1 MHFSMTLK
9 KTSFN
14 ARHFIIPVFIF
25 IHFHAKAD
33 STNVATSRVEF
44 LMNISNTL
52 SRFTGNGSV
61 RTVFEEPF
69 LMGLKITNKSKKMA
83 LRIGIN
89 FYASTI
95 EEENT
100 GVQRISTINS
110 WAPLIGVEWR
120 RHLSKRFEFYGGIDG
135 RFYNDVNK
143 TESHSVAGGTSFST
157 AFRNI
162 QRGWGAGPFC
172 GFVFNITPRVSLL
185 TEANIYINYLRTTRE
200 FASDGTNFEYFEDK
214 YSTTVSPNAPS
225 SLFLLV
231 RF

>member
-1 MHFSMTLK
+1 MHFFMTLRK
-9 KTSFN
+9 PSLHI
-14 ARHFIIPVFIF
+14 RHFIILVFIF
-25 IHFHAKAD
+25 IQFHAKAD

-52 SRFTGNGSV
+52 SRFTGNGNV

-69 LMGLKITNKSKKMA
+69 LMGLKITNKSKKLA

-89 FYASTI
+89 FYASTVQ
-95 EEENT
+95 EENT
-100 GVQRISTINS
+100 GVQRTSTINS
-110 WAPLIGVEWR
+110 WAPLFGIEWR

-143 TESHSVAGGTSFST
+143 TETRTVGSGTTFIT

-162 QRGWGAGPFC
+162 QRGWGGGPFC

-200 FASDGTNFEYFEDK
+200 FASDGRNFEYFEDK
-214 YSTTVSPNAPS
+214 YTTTVSPNAPS